1 MYRAKLSQLFTLF
14 FNEIGIRN
22 SWIWRLNVCEKSESH
37 EKAANVLFCWQRWWF
52 LEEGGSCSQTEEGL
66 LKTWNWITIVRKSIS
81 LNLWMRTRTKC
92 YSISLTR
99 WTFCFM
105 FCNSLTQRLCIHTI
119 SPGPYNKIQA
129 IVQDSWLLLS
139 PPWKAFLSKSLCI
152 ECIMCMYVL
161 VSYKV

>member
-66 LKTWNWITIVRKSIS
+66 LKTWNWRTIVRKSIS
-81 LNLWMRTRTKC
+81 LNLWVRTRTKC
-92 YSISLTR
+92 YSICLTR
-99 WTFCFM
+99 WTICFM
-105 FCNSLTQRLCIHTI
+105 FCNSLTLFLKGCVFTWWEVLGHVIKFKQ
-119 SPGPYNKIQA
+119 
-129 IVQDSWLLLS
+129 LS
-139 PPWKAFLSKSLCI
+139 RTVDCFLVHREKPFYPKA
-152 ECIMCMYVL
+152 YVWN
-161 VSYKV
+161 V